1 MNYGQQKARMIP
13 CARSQW
19 HRFHPENEA
28 CPECPV
34 ASFAPS
40 VLTYVAPVPP
50 LWYVD
55 VKNGMVLN
63 ANISTFIVGSKRFV
77 PLSSVLPGT
86 VEAKRICG
94 CDCGG
99 PCAVFARQDGATT
112 SPCYRPDVIKHPDWS
127 PV

>member
-40 VLTYVAPVPP
+40 VLTYSNPQQYWRVDTTNGCVFDAARWKVALRNPR
-50 LWYVD
+50 Y
-55 VKNGMVLN
+55 
-63 ANISTFIVGSKRFV
+63 V

-86 VEAKRICG
+86 IEAKRICG
-94 CDCGG
+94 CDSGG
-99 PCAVFARQDGATT
+99 PCSVFARQDGATT
-112 SPCYRPDVIKHPDWS
+112 SPCYRPDVVKHPDWS